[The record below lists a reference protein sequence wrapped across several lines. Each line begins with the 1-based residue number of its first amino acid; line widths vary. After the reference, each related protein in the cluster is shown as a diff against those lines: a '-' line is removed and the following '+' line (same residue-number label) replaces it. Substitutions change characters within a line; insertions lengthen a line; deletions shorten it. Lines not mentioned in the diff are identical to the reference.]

1 MRTKM
6 SIISAVAIVS
16 VLLMSSFAMT
26 AGGSDAT
33 SDETY
38 AMTPSDAMEM
48 AFQGT
53 GLDSEELSVM
63 IDDLMH
69 RVKGIADVKM
79 PSLAQ
84 VISMLADVF
93 KRGSGSLIID
103 GEYTFDKDVYLHRLY
118 IKDGS
123 VVTVSPGV
131 SVKTDKLYINTSGG
145 SATFSTGEGA
155 SISFGDLFIE
165 NIPVPLCDVTVTTE
179 STTISSSCRLSNRVL
194 SMSLVASYSDSLNV
208 FLKKGS
214 VTYRDGDI
222 DLFASLD
229 FKRILDPQFKIA
241 VSISGSNSSSDGE
254 TPFYIENLDLR
265 MESMRR
271 MGGGRD
277 VDMTLSLGRVMAGPV
292 DNLNMKI
299 DMSFPLPSMTD
310 DVYSFNLNAQS
321 IHVNQLTQN
330 DSLQVD
336 VKGLTISM
344 WSGATP
350 GFFLGYDSLSYNEWF
365 SEDSMTMKR
374 ANIKDVFISFQGEY
388 KDLISSL
395 KKGSKLV
402 SVSGTVAVKSNY
414 YHEYSFDACTKTGVM
429 VKSSELDG
437 LDVQFVFSIP
447 TDIKLK
453 LDSYEYWDDSGVELS
468 WNDIDYEIILF
479 GDDPKPSL
487 LSSLMG

>member
-1 MRTKM
+1 
-6 SIISAVAIVS
+6 
-16 VLLMSSFAMT
+16 
-26 AGGSDAT
+26 
-33 SDETY
+33 
-38 AMTPSDAMEM
+38 
-48 AFQGT
+48 
-53 GLDSEELSVM
+53 
-63 IDDLMH
+63 
-69 RVKGIADVKM
+69 
-79 PSLAQ
+79 
-84 VISMLADVF
+84 
-93 KRGSGSLIID
+93 
-103 GEYTFDKDVYLHRLY
+103 
-118 IKDGS
+118 
-123 VVTVSPGV
+123 
-131 SVKTDKLYINTSGG
+131 
-145 SATFSTGEGA
+145 
-155 SISFGDLFIE
+155 
-165 NIPVPLCDVTVTTE
+165 
-179 STTISSSCRLSNRVL
+179 
-194 SMSLVASYSDSLNV
+194 V

-271 MGGGRD
+271 TGGGRD